1 MLTPEQMEE
10 AVEAAMEATHHAM
23 PFEYMA
29 TALTAA
35 LPVIE
40 RAVLGKAAEA
50 AERHEFRAEYAPD
63 AIAADIRALAGEV
76 R

>member
-23 PFEYMA
+23 P
-29 TALTAA
+29 
-35 LPVIE
+35 VIE

-50 AERHEFRAEYAPD
+50 AERVGRPVGAGDGDTYIPGTSADAARA
-63 AIAADIRALAGEV
+63 ILALAGEV